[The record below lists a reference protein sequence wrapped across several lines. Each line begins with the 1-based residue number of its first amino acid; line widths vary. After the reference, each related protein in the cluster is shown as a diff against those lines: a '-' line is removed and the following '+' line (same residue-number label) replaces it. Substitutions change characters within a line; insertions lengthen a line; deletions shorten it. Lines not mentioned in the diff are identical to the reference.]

1 MKELPVYKITI
12 DDLDESGIEYVS
24 LVESPA
30 IQVKGLMFNHQQS
43 FASLPPCHEYCV
55 CYIDNDGKWQ
65 FGSTETSPC
74 DYCQERKSI
83 YEQTYNF
90 NSTKYNFA
98 FNEEKQIIAGPAI
111 IPDLKIYRYDND
123 LGEYYVM
130 FEKPTIEKMVEKFNK
145 LQKEYKINLEHSST
159 MVPAFIKGSWIIED
173 MEKDKSRMYGFT
185 DLPVGT
191 WFIEVKVEDKKFW
204 MEEVKSKNRNG
215 FSIEGLMG
223 IQLSAILKQEF
234 QSYDDYPQAARDNAC
249 KVLRWRDEHGEDEV
263 DGMTRVGWIRANQLC
278 NGDKISEETIAR
290 MAAFERH
297 RQNAEINPDFEGTP
311 WKDRGYVAWLGWGGD
326 EGIAWAQRKLQ
337 QIRQEMAVGVP
348 HYTKDGKLWTGA
360 THTDADGRLMTGAVH
375 TADSEYLYHLEDLA
389 EVGERGAIV
398 ESDKAPKSSTPN
410 PDPQGEGTAEGSASS
425 TRGAEVTERVEKILR
440 EKADDFNERYK
451 EKLGYGVDIGML
463 KSVYQR
469 GVGAYNVSHS
479 PNVNSAEQ
487 WALAR
492 VNAFLYLIKE
502 GRPEN
507 DKYVGDND
515 LLPKEHPKRV
525 ELNNT
530 INKNQFNMK
539 KRLVFRDYKLK
550 NGATITI
557 EGDMAIGSYVFL
569 LKEDGSREQAPAG
582 EHILEDGT
590 TIFVDEEGYINEIRT
605 AATTDVTEENEGMMM
620 QVMPEEVMAIVAPVL
635 DEMRMIIAELQS
647 RVEMLEGKTDAA
659 ADILQVE
666 DEMKK
671 KEFSD
676 IAGKINKIRAYIA

>member
-30 IQVKGLMFNHQQS
+30 IQIKGLMFNQQME
-43 FASLPPCHEYCV
+43 FASLPPCHDFCV
-55 CYIDNDGKWQ
+55 CYIDDEGRWQ
-65 FGSTETSPC
+65 FGDTETSPC
-74 DYCQERKSI
+74 DYCVERSQI
-83 YEQTYNF
+83 YEQIYNF
-90 NSTKYNFA
+90 SKQKYSFH

-111 IPDLKIYRYDND
+111 IPNLKIYRYDDD

-145 LQKEYKINLEHSST
+145 LQKTSKINLEHT
-159 MVPAFIKGSWIIED
+159 DRIAPAFIKGSWIIED
-173 MEKDKSRMYGFT
+173 MDNDKSRMYGFT

-191 WFIEVKVEDKKFW
+191 WFIEVKVEDREFW
-204 MEEVKSKNRNG
+204 MNEVKRKNRNG

-223 IQLSAILKQEF
+223 IQLSSILKQEF

-278 NGDKISEETIAR
+278 NGEMISEETIAR
-290 MAAFERH
+290 MSGFERH
-297 RQNAEINPDFEGTP
+297 RENSKINPDFEGTP
-311 WKDRGYVAWLGWGGD
+311 WKDRGYVAWLGWGGT
-326 EGIAWAQRKLQ
+326 EGIEWASRKLQ
-337 QIRQEMAVGVP
+337 EIRQEM
-348 HYTKDGKLWTGA
+348 
-360 THTDADGRLMTGAVH
+360 
-375 TADSEYLYHLEDLA
+375 A

-398 ESDKAPKSSTPN
+398 ESDKAPKSNTPN
-410 PDPQGEGTAEGSASS
+410 PNPQGEGTAEGSAST
-425 TRGAEVTERVEKILR
+425 TRGAEVTERVEGILR
-440 EKADDFNERYK
+440 DKVDEFNERYK
-451 EKLGYGVDIGML
+451 DKLGYGVNIGML

-479 PNVNSAEQ
+479 PNVTSAEQ

-492 VNAFLYLIKE
+492 VNAFLYIVKE

-507 DKYVGDND
+507 DKYIGDND
-515 LLPKEHPKRV
+515 LLPTEHPKRV
-525 ELNNT
+525 ELNNQ
-530 INKNQFNMK
+530 INTKQFNMK
-539 KRLVFRDYKLK
+539 KKLVFRDYMLK

-557 EGDMAIGSYVFL
+557 EGDMAIGSYVYL
-569 LKEDGSREQAPAG
+569 LGEDGTREQAPEG

-590 TIFVDEEGYINEIRT
+590 TIFVDAEGYINEIRT
-605 AATTDVTEENEGMMM
+605 AATTEVTDENEGMEM
-620 QVMPEEVMAIVAPVL
+620 QVMPEEVMAIVAPIF
-635 DEMRMIIAELQS
+635 DEMRMVIAELQS

-666 DEMKK
+666 DELKK
-671 KEFSD
+671 AEFSS
-676 IAGKINKIRAYIA
+676 IANKINTIRGLIA

>member
-30 IQVKGLMFNHQQS
+30 IQVKGLMFNQQME
-43 FASLPPCHEYCV
+43 FASLPPCHDFCV
-55 CYIDNDGKWQ
+55 CYIDDDGRWQ
-65 FGSTETSPC
+65 FGDTETSPC
-74 DYCQERKSI
+74 DYCVERSQI
-83 YEQTYNF
+83 YEQIYNF
-90 NSTKYNFA
+90 SKQKYSFH

-111 IPDLKIYRYDND
+111 IPNLKIYRYDDD

-145 LQKEYKINLEHSST
+145 LQKTSKINLEHT
-159 MVPAFIKGSWIIED
+159 DRIAPAFIKGSWIIED
-173 MEKDKSRMYGFT
+173 MENDKSRMYGFT

-191 WFIEVKVEDKKFW
+191 WFIEVKVEDREFW
-204 MEEVKSKNRNG
+204 MSEVKSKNRNG

-223 IQLSAILKQEF
+223 IQLSSILKQEF

-278 NGDKISEETIAR
+278 NGEMISEETIAR

-297 RQNAEINPDFEGTP
+297 RENSEINPDFEGTP

-326 EGIAWAQRKLQ
+326 EGIAWASRKLQ
-337 QIRQEMAVGVP
+337 EIRQEM
-348 HYTKDGKLWTGA
+348 
-360 THTDADGRLMTGAVH
+360 
-375 TADSEYLYHLEDLA
+375 A

-398 ESDKAPKSSTPN
+398 ESDKAPKSNTPN
-410 PDPQGEGTAEGSASS
+410 PNPQGEGTAEGSAST
-425 TRGAEVTERVEKILR
+425 TRGAEVTERVEGILR
-440 EKADDFNERYK
+440 DKVDEFNERYK
-451 EKLGYGVDIGML
+451 DKLGYGVNIGML

-479 PNVNSAEQ
+479 PNVTSAEQ

-492 VNAFLYLIKE
+492 VNAFLYIVKE

-515 LLPKEHPKRV
+515 LLPTEHPKRV
-525 ELNNT
+525 ELNNQ
-530 INKNQFNMK
+530 INTKQFNMK
-539 KRLVFRDYKLK
+539 KKLVFRDYMLK

-557 EGDMAIGSYVFL
+557 EGDMAIGSYVYL
-569 LKEDGSREQAPAG
+569 LGEDGTREQAPEG

-590 TIFVDEEGYINEIRT
+590 TIFVDAEGYINEIRT
-605 AATTDVTEENEGMMM
+605 AATTEVTDENEGMEM
-620 QVMPEEVMAIVAPVL
+620 QVMPEEVMAIVAPIF
-635 DEMRMIIAELQS
+635 DEMRMVIAELQS

-671 KEFSD
+671 KEFGN
-676 IAGKINKIRAYIA
+676 IANKINKIRAYIA

>member
-30 IQVKGLMFNHQQS
+30 IQVKGLMFNKQEQ
-43 FASLPPCHEYCV
+43 FASLPPCHDFCV

-90 NSTKYNFA
+90 NATKYNFA
-98 FNEEKQIIAGPAI
+98 FNEERQIIAGPAI
-111 IPDLKIYRYDND
+111 IPDLKIYRYDPD
-123 LGEYYVM
+123 LGEYYVL
-130 FEKPTIEKMVEKFNK
+130 FERPTIEKMVEKFNK
-145 LQKEYKINLEHSST
+145 VQKEYKINLEHSST

-173 MEKDKSRMYGFT
+173 MENDKSRMYGFT

-204 MEEVKSKNRNG
+204 MEEVKGKNRNG

-223 IQLSAILKQEF
+223 IQLSAILNQEF
-234 QSYDDYPQAARDNAC
+234 QSYDDYPQGAKDNAC
-249 KVLRWRDEHGEDEV
+249 KVLRWRDEHGESEV

-278 NGDKISEETIAR
+278 NGEKISEETIAR

-297 RQNAEINPDFEGTP
+297 RENSKINPDFEGTP

-326 EGIAWAQRKLQ
+326 EGIAWAQRKLE
-337 QIRQEMAVGVP
+337 QIRQEMSNEVLSFAKVSFDVDGVL
-348 HYTKDGKLWTGA
+348 TTADGKDLLQKAIDNGDEVFVISARHNEDKIANMIADFNIPRSHIFATGSN
-360 THTDADGRLMTGAVH
+360 RLKI
-375 TADSEYLYHLEDLA
+375 EKINELE
-389 EVGERGAIV
+389 V
-398 ESDKAPKSSTPN
+398 DKHYDDN
-410 PDPQGEGTAEGSASS
+410 PDVINQLGRIG
-425 TRGAEVTERVEKILR
+425 I
-440 EKADDFNERYK
+440 
-451 EKLGYGVDIGML
+451 KL
-463 KSVYQR
+463 
-469 GVGAYNVSHS
+469 
-479 PNVNSAEQ
+479 
-487 WALAR
+487 
-492 VNAFLYLIKE
+492 
-502 GRPEN
+502 
-507 DKYVGDND
+507 
-515 LLPKEHPKRV
+515 
-525 ELNNT
+525 T
-530 INKNQFNMK
+530 INKKQSNMK
-539 KRLVFRDYKLK
+539 KKLVFRDYTLK

-557 EGDMAIGSYVFL
+557 EGDMAIGSYVYL
-569 LKEDGSREQAPAG
+569 LKEDGTREQAPEG

-590 TIFVDEEGYINEIRT
+590 TIFVDAEGYINEIRT
-605 AATTDVTEENEGMMM
+605 AATTDVTEENEDMMM

-676 IAGKINKIRAYIA
+676 ITAKINKIRSYIA